1 MTSHISRRFGLRF
14 AALMT
19 GSLLA
24 VSGAAAVTAA
34 HAAAK
39 PAGRAKAAASTANT
53 WAPTATPM
61 SAARSGQTATLLR
74 NGKVL
79 VTGGGSAS
87 AELYDPVTRTF
98 SPTGSMSVARSQA
111 TATLLP
117 NGEVLVAGGCCTS
130 TGQGLNSAELYN
142 PATGTWTLTGSLSHA
157 RYGHTAT
164 LLPDGQVLVA
174 GGACNGTAYGCDA
187 GSFLSNQTS
196 AELYNPATGA
206 WTITGS
212 MHIGRM
218 LHTATLLHNGMV
230 LVAGGFTT
238 CDDDFCSDTATAEL
252 YNPATGKWALT
263 GHMQTG
269 REQHTAT
276 LLDNGLILVAGGLN
290 EGGFTSG
297 AFEVATAELYDP
309 ATGTWTA
316 TQPMAAKR
324 YGQVAALLNN
334 GWVLVAGGHSSPRG
348 AETASAQIYEPAR
361 GIWVTPGAM
370 GTPRASGAATTLPDG
385 EVLVTGG
392 TGPDGQPLSTAEVFR
407 AGTGPLVYLTPNAL
421 SFSPQQ
427 VGSTSAPKSYTV
439 ANYGNGP
446 LTVSGVVVYGSH
458 PGDFL
463 GSTGCTSAPV
473 IPGATCTVTVQFK
486 PSGTGLRTAQVAVAD
501 NAPQS
506 PQGAAVSGYGAGP
519 NTFTPT
525 GSMSAT
531 RDSFTSTLLRDG
543 DVLIAGGS
551 PDITLPPLSEAELY
565 HPATG
570 TFTATGSLVTGRSDA
585 AAVLLPDG
593 DVLIAGGKGANFVNL
608 SNAELYNPTTGTWH
622 ATGSMNQ
629 GGYGITMTLLP
640 SGKVLVTGLGFP
652 STAEVYDP
660 ASATWTDTG
669 PMTADQTFGTAT
681 LLSTGKVLVA
691 GGGTAAELYN
701 PATNAWTATGSLNVA
716 RQSQTATLLPDGKV
730 LVAGGITPGTGGAP
744 LASAELYD
752 PATRK
757 WSLTGSMTIGRL
769 GQTATLMPAVGNVMV
784 TGGCTGACS
793 GGPPLATTEFYD
805 YLDGF
810 WLNGPSMTAPRYLHS
825 ATLLPNG
832 DLLVTGGAPS
842 TTCCATTATAEVYTP
857 AQITVKPASGPA
869 GQAVT
874 ITGSNFFAGEQIQA
888 FFDFARLPGTATTS
902 ATGGFVLHTTIPA
915 SATPGAHQVTVQGRT
930 SFAGASATFT
940 VS

>member
-1 MTSHISRRFGLRF
+1 
-14 AALMT
+14 
-19 GSLLA
+19 
-24 VSGAAAVTAA
+24 
-34 HAAAK
+34 
-39 PAGRAKAAASTANT
+39 
-53 WAPTATPM
+53 M
-61 SAARSGQTATLLR
+61 SAARR
-74 NGKVL
+74 
-79 VTGGGSAS
+79 
-87 AELYDPVTRTF
+87 
-98 SPTGSMSVARSQA
+98 QA

-117 NGEVLVAGGCCTS
+117 DGEVLVAGGCCTS
-130 TGQGLNSAELYN
+130 KGQGLNTSELYN
-142 PATGTWTLTGSLSHA
+142 PATGTWTLTGSMNHA

-196 AELYNPATGA
+196 AELYNPATGT
-206 WTITGS
+206 WTKTGS
-212 MHIGRM
+212 MHVGRM
-218 LHTATLLHNGMV
+218 LHTATLLHNGTV
-230 LVAGGFTT
+230 LVSGGFIQ
-238 CDDDFCSDTATAEL
+238 CDDDFCSDTATAEI
-252 YNPATGKWALT
+252 YDPATGKWALT
-263 GHMQTG
+263 GHMLAA

-276 LLDNGLILVAGGLN
+276 LLNSGLVLVTGGLN
-290 EGGFTSG
+290 EGGFSSG
-297 AFEVATAELYDP
+297 AFELSGAELYDP

-324 YGQVAALLNN
+324 YGHVAALLTN
-334 GWVLVAGGHSSPRG
+334 GWVLVAGGHSTPGG
-348 AETASAQIYEPAR
+348 AETASAQIFEPSR

-370 GTPRASGAATTLPDG
+370 GTPRASGTATALPDG
-385 EVLVTGG
+385 QVLVTGG
-392 TGPDGQPLSTAEVFR
+392 TGPDGQPLPTAEVYR
-407 AGTGPLVYLTPNAL
+407 AGAGPLVYLIPNAL
-421 SFSPQQ
+421 GFSPQQ
-427 VGSTSAPKSYTV
+427 VGSTSGSKTYTV

-446 LTVSGVVVYGSH
+446 LRVSGVVVSGSH
-458 PGDFL
+458 PGDYL

-506 PQGAAVSGYGAGP
+506 PQGAAVSGYGSGP
-519 NTFTPT
+519 NTWTPT
-525 GSMSAT
+525 GSMAAA

-543 DVLIAGGS
+543 GVLIAGGS
-551 PDITLPPLSEAELY
+551 PDITLPPLSGAELY
-565 HPATG
+565 HPSTG

-585 AAVLLPDG
+585 AAVQLPDG
-593 DVLIAGGKGANFVNL
+593 HVLIAGGKGANFVNL
-608 SNAELYNPTTGTWH
+608 SSAELYNPATGTWH

-652 STAEVYDP
+652 ATAEVYDP

-681 LLSTGKVLVA
+681 LLNTGKVLVA

-716 RQSQTATLLPDGKV
+716 RQSHTATLLPDGKV
-730 LVAGGITPGTGGAP
+730 LVAGGITPGTGGDP

-752 PATRK
+752 PATGK

-769 GQTATLMPAVGNVMV
+769 GQTATLLPSGNVMV
-784 TGGCTGACS
+784 TGGCTGTCS
-793 GGPPLATTEFYD
+793 GGRPLATTEFYD

-810 WLNGPSMTAPRYLHS
+810 WLFGPSMTTPRYLHS
-825 ATLLPNG
+825 ATLLPDG
-832 DLLVTGGAPS
+832 DLLVTGGEPS
-842 TTCCATTATAEVYTP
+842 TTCCAATATAEVYTP
-857 AQITVKPASGPA
+857 AAIGVKPASGPP

-874 ITGSNFFAGEQIQA
+874 ITGINFFAGEQIQA
-888 FFDFARLPGTATTS
+888 FFDFASLPGKVTTN
-902 ATGGFVLHTTIPA
+902 ATGGFTLHTTIPA
-915 SATPGAHQVTVQGRT
+915 SATPGAHSVSVQGRT
-930 SFAGASATFT
+930 SFAGASAAFT